1 MIDLRSDTVTKPSSA
16 MKARM
21 LEAEL
26 GDDVFEDDPTV
37 KEFESKTANMFGKQA
52 GLFCPSGTMSNQ
64 IALMIRLSPGD
75 EVICSSESH
84 IYNYEGGGISRNAG
98 ASVRLINRSNG
109 LIYVDEVKNNIN
121 PDDIHYPVTK
131 LVALENTCN
140 RGGGVCYDLEEIQK
154 ISSFCR
160 EEKLAIHLDGARLFN
175 ALVKTGVEPQKMGRN
190 FDSLSL
196 CFSKGLGTP
205 LGSVL
210 IGTNDFIKK
219 ARRVRKV
226 LGGGMR
232 QVGMVAAAGIYA
244 LENNIDRLEIDHNHA
259 SVIANALKKCSW
271 VESVLDVETNIV
283 VANLKSSHSNSSFI
297 DKLNQKGV
305 LAIPFG
311 DGRIRMVTHLD
322 ISKNEIDEVVSAVGF

>member
-1 MIDLRSDTVTKPSSA
+1 
-16 MKARM
+16 MKLSNIYKFTFIILILPFLFLSCKGPDGKFKLPGGDARKTP
-21 LEAEL
+21 A
-26 GDDVFEDDPTV
+26 DPA
-37 KEFESKTANMFGKQA
+37 KRIEKNLQEGK
-52 GLFCPSGTMSNQ
+52 GF
-64 IALMIRLSPGD
+64 RLN
-75 EVICSSESH
+75 ETIK
-84 IYNYEGGGISRNAG
+84 R
-98 ASVRLINRSNG
+98 
-109 LIYVDEVKNNIN
+109 
-121 PDDIHYPVTK
+121 
-131 LVALENTCN
+131 N

-160 EEKLAIHLDGARLFN
+160 EEKLATHLDGARLFN
-175 ALVKTGVEPQKMGRN
+175 ALVKTGVEPQNMGEN
-190 FDSLSL
+190 FDSVSL

-259 SVIANALKKCSW
+259 SVIAAALKKCSW
-271 VESVLDVETNIV
+271 IESVLDVETNIV
-283 VANLKSSHSNSSFI
+283 VANLKSSYSNSSFI
-297 DKLNQKGV
+297 DKLTQKGV

-311 DGRIRMVTHLD
+311 AGRIRMVTHLD